1 MHVSKPQFQAGSQ
14 SQEGHLGPAHW
25 GCLPRREH
33 RVTRPAIDR
42 RPRPLPRTCKQR
54 GPPGLNLS

>member
-14 SQEGHLGPAHW
+14 GQEGLLGPAHC

-33 RVTRPAIDR
+33 RVRRPAIDR
-42 RPRPLPRTCKQR
+42 PPPPAPDVQATRSPRP
-54 GPPGLNLS
+54 